1 MASSLALRSLRRAV
15 NPGRRTFRGTTRI
28 ARVEKIYDG
37 DTINVLTRLTRR
49 EKYWEYPVRIVGI
62 DAPEIVLPRDAPHR
76 ELHMHAARIV
86 RDRLAQ
92 LIPVSSKVLIKFH
105 KEEKYGRLLGE
116 VFTLEPCCGIG
127 CCCWWRPGENVAEQ
141 LVQEGM
147 VVRYDG
153 KGKSGFRKEDLE
165 RIVNSGGWVST
176 RV

>member
-1 MASSLALRSLRRAV
+1 MPSHLALRALRRAV
-15 NPGRRTFRGTTRI
+15 NPGRRTFKNTTRI
-28 ARVEKIYDG
+28 ARVEKVYDG

-62 DAPEIVLPRDAPHR
+62 DAPEITLPRDAPHR
-76 ELHMHAARIV
+76 ELHMHAARVV

-92 LIPVSSKVLIKFH
+92 LIPVGSNVLIKFQ

-127 CCCWWRPGENVAEQ
+127 CCRWYPKTNVAEE
-141 LVQEGM
+141 LLQEGM

-153 KGKSGFRKEDLE
+153 KGKPGFSKRHLE
-165 RIVNSGGWVST
+165 RIVNSEMQAST